1 MFWIVL
7 TLFILISALLT
18 VVILMQEPK
27 QSGLGEGLGG
37 GGGGGFDFGTRGGV
51 AGGLQRLTIYM
62 GVTWGVLALLLQ
74 AIPR

>member
-7 TLFILISALLT
+7 VLFILLSALL
-18 VVILMQEPK
+18 VFVILLQEPK

-37 GGGGGFDFGTRGGV
+37 AGGGFDFGSRGGV

-74 AIPR
+74 VIPR

>member
-7 TLFILISALLT
+7 TLFVIISALLT

-37 GGGGGFDFGTRGGV
+37 GGGFDFGSRGGV

>member
-7 TLFILISALLT
+7 VLFILLSALL
-18 VVILMQEPK
+18 VFVILLQEPK

-37 GGGGGFDFGTRGGV
+37 AGGGFDFGSRGGV

-74 AIPR
+74 VISR

>member
-7 TLFILISALLT
+7 VLFVIISALLT

-37 GGGGGFDFGTRGGV
+37 GGFDFGSRGGM

-62 GVTWGVLALLLQ
+62 GVAWGTLALLLQ
-74 AIPR
+74 YIPR

>member
-7 TLFILISALLT
+7 VLFILLSGLL
-18 VVILMQEPK
+18 VFVILLQEPK

-37 GGGGGFDFGTRGGV
+37 AGGGFDFGSRGGM

-74 AIPR
+74 VIPR

>member
-7 TLFILISALLT
+7 VLFILLSALL
-18 VVILMQEPK
+18 VFVILLQEPK

-37 GGGGGFDFGTRGGV
+37 AGGGFDFGSRGGV

-74 AIPR
+74 VVPR

>member
-7 TLFILISALLT
+7 VLFILLSGLL
-18 VVILMQEPK
+18 VFVILLQEPK

-37 GGGGGFDFGTRGGV
+37 GGGGFDFGSRGGM

-62 GVTWGVLALLLQ
+62 GVAWGVLALLLQ
-74 AIPR
+74 VIPR

>member
-7 TLFILISALLT
+7 VLFILLSALL
-18 VVILMQEPK
+18 VFVILLQEPK

-37 GGGGGFDFGTRGGV
+37 AGGGFDFGSRGGV

-62 GVTWGVLALLLQ
+62 GITWGVLALLLQ
-74 AIPR
+74 VIPR

>member
-7 TLFILISALLT
+7 VLFILLSALL
-18 VVILMQEPK
+18 VFVILLQEPK

-37 GGGGGFDFGTRGGV
+37 AGGGFDFGSRGGV

-74 AIPR
+74 IIPR

>member
-7 TLFILISALLT
+7 VLFILLSALL
-18 VVILMQEPK
+18 VFVILLQEPK

-37 GGGGGFDFGTRGGV
+37 AGGGFDFGSRGGV

-74 AIPR
+74 IISR

>member
-7 TLFILISALLT
+7 VLFILLSGLL
-18 VVILMQEPK
+18 VFVILLQEPK

-37 GGGGGFDFGTRGGV
+37 GAGGGFDFGSRGGM

-74 AIPR
+74 VIPR

>member
-1 MFWIVL
+1 MVL
-7 TLFILISALLT
+7 VLFILLSALL
-18 VVILMQEPK
+18 VFVILLQEPK

-37 GGGGGFDFGTRGGV
+37 AGGGFDFGSRGGV

-74 AIPR
+74 IIPR

>member
-1 MFWIVL
+1 MLFWFVL
-7 TLFILISALLT
+7 ALFVIISLLQT
-18 VVILMQEPK
+18 AVILMQEPK

-37 GGGGGFDFGTRGGV
+37 GGGFEFGTRGGV

-74 AIPR
+74 VVPR

>member
-7 TLFILISALLT
+7 VLFILLSGLL
-18 VVILMQEPK
+18 VFVILLQEPK

-37 GGGGGFDFGTRGGV
+37 GGGFDFGSRGGM

-74 AIPR
+74 VVPR